1 MLVMRT
7 IENPANPIGEFVSA
21 QQPVGFDYFALAMNP
36 LGLYGVQPRTLL
48 GKKATHDPHTF
59 TALLDFS
66 VVLSE
71 PAPHL
76 FGDMPTRVVP
86 DQKQNLLADPFK
98 LLGTPSEKLPGYR
111 AYGPTIHESQPRL
124 IEVWQVEP
132 VTRDG
137 FRIGIV
143 LGDRLLDEAQR
154 LALLGEATQGG
165 QGQPAPPALV
175 QETHRPGLGVVLGH
189 LHQSIAPSFFFRRA
203 DRVK

>member
-7 IENPANPIGEFVSA
+7 IEDPANPIGEFVSA

-36 LGLYGVQPRTLL
+36 LGLYGVKPRTLL
-48 GKKATHDPHTF
+48 GKK
-59 TALLDFS
+59 
-66 VVLSE
+66 
-71 PAPHL
+71 
-76 FGDMPTRVVP
+76 PTRVVP

-175 QETHRPGLGVVLGH
+175 QEAHRPGLGVVLGH
-189 LHQSIAPSFFFRRA
+189 LHQSIAPSFFFCRA